1 MAECP
6 LDPRFARF
14 IVGLALESS
23 IFNRCPTEELDALYR
38 EPNSERIRELHDRL
52 INSDLDREREVAIW
66 LEPAIDMG
74 PMRYDPRR
82 IVGEMREMEF
92 LLYLLI
98 RRAGGAQRD
107 VNYWMDYIS
116 NAAQSLEDG
125 FWIDAKIFLSRALQV
140 SRRGA
145 IEGLKMDPSLSY
157 EVDVLQKATL
167 SYFREVSSY
176 PITLEAPGE
185 RLDALLEIQGIMLD
199 LMRIHYGGGERGPEA
214 SLRPIHILSILIRRL
229 LNPQFGLGD
238 ARADLQLASEYLE
251 TSIQEAGGEEGE
263 RLKEQR
269 IRLERLIEGLV

>member
-1 MAECP
+1 M
-6 LDPRFARF
+6 DYRFVRF
-14 IVGLALESS
+14 VVGLALESS
-23 IFNRCPTEELDALYR
+23 LVNRCPIGELQDLYLD
-38 EPNSERIRELHDRL
+38 PDPERVKELHNRL

-145 IEGLKMDPSLSY
+145 VEGLKMDPALSY

-176 PITLEAPGE
+176 PIILEAPGE
-185 RLDALLEIQGIMLD
+185 RLDLLLEIQGIMLD
-199 LMRIHYGGGERGPEA
+199 LMRIHYGMGERGPEA
-214 SLRPIHILSILIRRL
+214 SVRPIHILSALIRRL

-238 ARADLQLASEYLE
+238 ARADLKLASEYLE
-251 TSIQEAGGEEGE
+251 TSIQGAEGEERE
-263 RLKEQR
+263 RLREQR
-269 IRLERLIEGLV
+269 LRLERLIEGLSS